1 VRSKIASRELKVM
14 LLKTQIQLQ
23 KGTFM
28 TRMKSVFAALLFAAV
43 VGVVPQTQAQTVKV
57 VLAGSSALWQ
67 SLALAAYKSGTCVS
81 GGTAPCFHYTGKNFN
96 LSDGRP
102 TTKGGSTAVDLG
114 NVWIVWDSAATTNVW
129 AYIKVDS
136 GVGDRCYF
144 AQPHC
149 NVNIT
154 SFPAPANLI
163 TSTLWGDNSSDS
175 TPPAAVSALFTSGS
189 TLVNAAATD
198 IRPEDALFATCRAN
212 SKLGGGTDGLAG
224 LGYGVNASGVCPAFG
239 AALANLEGSDI
250 LSAYPASTSTA
261 HVLAFSLSGKDP
273 FTGTAIPVPSTTS
286 VGAAPIIFITQ
297 RSGALSTVTNATD
310 AQLQAVFGGSNCNA
324 DAFGAPSSAI
334 QAYLREPLSGTMN
347 TTEYTVFRYPHFFSG
362 VSQETAVAAQN
373 PLAKPCTSGGSR
385 YRAIG
390 TGEEVSSVQNSGAD
404 HGTDG
409 IGYTFFS
416 YGNVS
421 GIADSATYGYLTL
434 NGIDGIFHKYGTTI
448 DPGQPTIA
456 GALPSNTTLP
466 ASCAGNF
473 PCAEGK
479 IWSGNL
485 SFPNLRNGSYRA
497 WSTLRVVSN
506 GTALANANLLVTGAQ
521 TYVVNTVPDFVP
533 AQKVAATDPG
543 LSLLRSHYTQ
553 ASIAPVNIATT
564 GDKGGDEG
572 GCILTST
579 GTVATS
585 DTTTKLALS
594 APGTACVVVP

>member
-1 VRSKIASRELKVM
+1 MA
-14 LLKTQIQLQ
+14 
-23 KGTFM
+23 
-28 TRMKSVFAALLFAAV
+28 RMKTVFAALLFAAI

-67 SLALAAYKSGTCVS
+67 SMALAAYKSGGCVS
-81 GGTAPCFHYTGKNFN
+81 GGTAPCFHYTAKNFN

-102 TTKGGSTAVDLG
+102 TTKGGTTAVDLG

-154 SFPAPANLI
+154 TFPAPANLI
-163 TSTLWGDNSSDS
+163 TSTLWGDNSSD
-175 TPPAAVSALFTSGS
+175 TVPPANVSALFTSGS
-189 TLVNAAATD
+189 TLVSAAATD

-212 SKLGGGTDGLAG
+212 SKLGGGTDALAG
-224 LGYGVNASGVCPAFG
+224 LGYGINASGVCPAFG

-273 FTGTAIPVPSTTS
+273 FTGTTIPTPSTTS

-310 AQLQAVFGGSNCNA
+310 SELQEVFGGLNCNA
-324 DAFGAPSSAI
+324 SAFGAPSSPI

-347 TTEYTVFRYPHFFSG
+347 TTEYTVFRYWNISG
-362 VSQETAVAAQN
+362 VSQETGVATQN
-373 PLAKPCTSGGSR
+373 PLAKGCTSGGSR

-390 TGEEVSSVQNSGAD
+390 TSEEVESVQNSVTN

-421 GIADSATYGYLTL
+421 GIADSSSYGYLTL

-448 DPGQPTIA
+448 DPGQPAIA

-506 GTALANANLLVTGAQ
+506 GTALANANLLITGAQ
-521 TYVVNTVPDFVP
+521 TYVTTTVPDFVP
-533 AQKVAATDPG
+533 AQKVGSTDPG
-543 LSLLRSHYTQ
+543 LPLLRSHYTQ
-553 ASIAPVNIATT
+553 ASVSPVNVATT
-564 GDKGGDEG
+564 GDKGGDAG
-572 GCILTST
+572 GCILTTT

-585 DTTTKLALS
+585 DTTTKLVQVL
-594 APGTACVVVP
+594 PGDACVVVP

>member
-1 VRSKIASRELKVM
+1 
-14 LLKTQIQLQ
+14 
-23 KGTFM
+23 
-28 TRMKSVFAALLFAAV
+28 MKSVFAALLFAAI
-43 VGVVPQTQAQTVKV
+43 VGMVPQTQAQTVKV
-57 VLAGSSALWQ
+57 VLAGSSAMWQ
-67 SLALAAYKSGTCVS
+67 SMALAAYKSGGCVS
-81 GGTAPCFHYTGKNFN
+81 GGTAPCFHYTAKNFN

-154 SFPAPANLI
+154 TFPAPANLI
-163 TSTLWGDNSSDS
+163 TATLWGDNSSDS

-224 LGYGVNASGVCPAFG
+224 LGYGVNTSGVCPAFG

-250 LSAYPASTSTA
+250 LSAFPASTATA

-297 RSGALSTVTNATD
+297 RTGALSTVTNATD

-362 VSQETAVAAQN
+362 VSQETGVATQN
-373 PLAKPCTSGGSR
+373 PLAKACTSGGSR

-390 TGEEVSSVQNSGAD
+390 TGEEVSSVQDSGAN

-421 GIADSATYGYLTL
+421 GIADSASYGYLTL

-448 DPGQPTIA
+448 DPGQPAIA

-497 WSTLRVVSN
+497 WSTLRIVSN

>member
-1 VRSKIASRELKVM
+1 MS
-14 LLKTQIQLQ
+14 
-23 KGTFM
+23 
-28 TRMKSVFAALLFAAV
+28 RMKSVFAALLFAAI
-43 VGVVPQTQAQTVKV
+43 VGMVPQTQAQTVKV
-57 VLAGSSALWQ
+57 VLAGSSAMWQ
-67 SLALAAYKSGTCVS
+67 SMALAAYKSGGCVS
-81 GGTAPCFHYTGKNFN
+81 GGTAPCFHYTAKNFN

-154 SFPAPANLI
+154 TFPAPANLI
-163 TSTLWGDNSSDS
+163 TATLWGDNSSDS

-224 LGYGVNASGVCPAFG
+224 LGYGVNTSGVCPAFG

-250 LSAYPASTSTA
+250 LSAFPASTATA

-297 RSGALSTVTNATD
+297 RTGALSTVTNATD

-362 VSQETAVAAQN
+362 VSQETGVATQN
-373 PLAKPCTSGGSR
+373 PLAKACTSGGSR

-390 TGEEVSSVQNSGAD
+390 TGEEVSSVQDSGAN

-421 GIADSATYGYLTL
+421 GIADSASYGYLTL

-448 DPGQPTIA
+448 DPGQPAIA

-497 WSTLRVVSN
+497 WSTLRIVSN

-585 DTTTKLALS
+585 DNTTKLALS

>member
-1 VRSKIASRELKVM
+1 VCAAEAASRELKVM

-23 KGTFM
+23 KGISM
-28 TRMKSVFAALLFAAV
+28 ARMKSILAALLFAAIA
-43 VGVVPQTQAQTVKV
+43 GVVPQTQAQTVKV

-67 SLALAAYKSGTCVS
+67 SMALAAYKSGSCVS
-81 GGTAPCFHYTGKNFN
+81 GGTAPCFHYTAKNFN

-102 TTKGGSTAVDLG
+102 TTKGGSTAIDLG

-154 SFPAPANLI
+154 TFPAPANLI
-163 TSTLWGDNSSDS
+163 ASTLWGDNSSDS
-175 TPPAAVSALFTSGS
+175 TPPATVSALFTSGT

-224 LGYGVNASGVCPAFG
+224 LGYGVNNSGVCPAFG

-250 LSAYPASTSTA
+250 LSAYPASTNTA
-261 HVLAFSLSGKDP
+261 HVLAFAISGKDP
-273 FTGTAIPVPSTTS
+273 FTGTAVPAYTTSS
-286 VGAAPIIFITQ
+286 VGAAPVVFITQ
-297 RSGALSTVTNATD
+297 RTGALASVTNATD
-310 AQLQAVFGGSNCNA
+310 AELQAVFGGSNCNA

-347 TTEYTVFRYPHFFSG
+347 TTEYTVFRYWNISG
-362 VSQETAVAAQN
+362 TSQETGVATQN

-390 TGEEVSSVQNSGAD
+390 TSEEVESVQNSGTN

-421 GIADSATYGYLTL
+421 AIADSTSYGYLTL

-448 DPGQPTIA
+448 DPGQPATA
-456 GALPSNTTLP
+456 GTLPSNTTLP

-473 PCAEGK
+473 PCAESA
-479 IWSGNL
+479 IWSGHL

-497 WSTLRVVSN
+497 WSTLRIVSN
-506 GTALANANLLVTGAQ
+506 GTALAAADLLATGSQ
-521 TYVVNTVPDFVP
+521 TYVVSTVPDFVP
-533 AQKVAATDPG
+533 STKVTTLDPG
-543 LSLLRSHYTQ
+543 LPLLRSHYTQ
-553 ASIAPVNIATT
+553 EGVAPVNIATT
-564 GDKGGDEG
+564 GDKGGDAG
-572 GCILTST
+572 GCILTNS
-579 GTVATS
+579 GTAATS
-585 DTTTKLALS
+585 DTTTKLAQE
-594 APGTACVVVP
+594 APGNACVSVP